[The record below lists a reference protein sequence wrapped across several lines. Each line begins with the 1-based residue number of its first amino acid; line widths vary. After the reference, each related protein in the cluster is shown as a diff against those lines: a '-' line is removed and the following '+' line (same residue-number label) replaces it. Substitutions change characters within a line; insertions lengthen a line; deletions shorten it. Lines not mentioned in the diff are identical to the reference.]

1 MDNKIIIETNQEYT
15 RLITKASKENINA
28 YGWFMRYMQI
38 EEDLY
43 ILIKEHDQIK
53 KHIDRC
59 VEELKNAPDLNSMSS
74 DEDSLNKGYEV
85 NQK

>member
-1 MDNKIIIETNQEYT
+1 MIKIDNKIIVETNQEYT
-15 RLITKASKENINA
+15 KFITKASKENINA

-38 EEDLY
+38 EEDLM

-59 VEELKNAPDLNSMSS
+59 VEELISQ
-74 DEDSLNKGYEV
+74 EI
-85 NQK
+85 QKKHIGDDAK